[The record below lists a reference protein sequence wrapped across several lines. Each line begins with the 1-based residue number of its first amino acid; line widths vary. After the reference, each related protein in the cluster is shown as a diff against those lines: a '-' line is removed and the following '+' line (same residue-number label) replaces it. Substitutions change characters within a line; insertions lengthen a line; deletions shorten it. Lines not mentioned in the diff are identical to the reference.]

1 MAQYVLVEKE
11 KCMGPPCGEG
21 EGLDSMC
28 KTTEWSDW
36 SPCSATCGKGVKI
49 RTRFLLVDPELQMKC
64 AARVEIIQQRPCED
78 TPNCNLSPEVA
89 KGKPMS
95 MIIIKN
101 ANSFFTAV
109 CMLPNEPGPCQSY
122 FPRWYFDTTTGTCVS
137 FIFGGCRG
145 NRNNFLTLDE
155 CQSACSVMTQ
165 SNPVQN
171 RRTSQNSLQNGN
183 KIDCMMTPWGD
194 WSTCSVTCGV
204 GFSERVRMIKVE
216 AKNGGRPCPGRLSK
230 LKRCIRPPCQ

>member
-95 MIIIKN
+95 MIISKN
-101 ANSFFTAV
+101 ANSFLQLFV
-109 CMLPNEPGPCQSY
+109 CYPMNLGHVSLTSLVGISTQPLELAFHLSSEAAEAI
-122 FPRWYFDTTTGTCVS
+122 GT
-137 FIFGGCRG
+137 IF
-145 NRNNFLTLDE
+145 
-155 CQSACSVMTQ
+155 
-165 SNPVQN
+165 
-171 RRTSQNSLQNGN
+171 
-183 KIDCMMTPWGD
+183 
-194 WSTCSVTCGV
+194 
-204 GFSERVRMIKVE
+204 
-216 AKNGGRPCPGRLSK
+216 
-230 LKRCIRPPCQ
+230 